1 MRFRSKI
8 DQQKRK
14 FMDLECRVN
23 NILTRNKES
32 RTAKMSENDD
42 IDSIINLDQPKIT
55 QFKITAKT
63 KN

>member
-23 NILTRNKES
+23 NILTRNKDS
-32 RTAKMSENDD
+32 RTAQMSENDD

>member
-8 DQQKRK
+8 DEQKRK

-23 NILTRNKES
+23 NILTRNKDS
-32 RTAKMSENDD
+32 RTAQMSENDD

>member
-1 MRFRSKI
+1 M

-23 NILTRNKES
+23 NILTRNKDS
-32 RTAKMSENDD
+32 RTAQMSENDD